1 MRAANIG
8 RSLALGVAITTVV
21 VVVTFV
27 ARGGPVTSP
36 ERPAPDSRLVP
47 AGVPIPLLEED
58 YGDSDMT
65 PYAVSPPGG
74 VIVQPG
80 TVRVPVPKVPT
91 GPRKVGI
98 QVGHWKVDEAPD
110 ELKRLAIQTGTTWRG
125 INEVDVNLDI
135 ADRVAKNLRGRGI
148 AVEIFPATVPAG
160 YVADAFIALHAD
172 GDGTGENSGFKLA
185 HSARRGPFEDRL
197 LQTVREEYAKA
208 TQMDYDATH
217 ISRSMTGYFIY
228 NWSRYQHA
236 VSPYTPGTILEMGYL
251 SNDDDRGLLVE
262 QPDVIAKGI
271 ANGLLRFLNETP
283 RDQIFGKEL
292 VVPQLPLRS
301 PSPTAP

>member
-1 MRAANIG
+1 MIRV
-8 RSLALGVAITTVV
+8 LAIAVAITSVV
-21 VVVTFV
+21 IAATFI
-27 ARGGPVTSP
+27 ARAASLASP
-36 ERPAPDSRLVP
+36 QRPADAKVLLVP
-47 AGVPIPLLEED
+47 AGAPIPLLEES

-65 PYAVSPPGG
+65 PYAVAPPGG

-80 TVRVPVPKVPT
+80 TVRVPQPKAPA

-98 QVGHWKVDEAPD
+98 QVGHWKLDEVPD
-110 ELKRLAIQTGTTWRG
+110 ELTRLVVQTGTTWNG
-125 INEVDVNLDI
+125 VKEVDVNLDV
-135 ADRVAKNLRGRGI
+135 AQRVGTLLKAKGV
-148 AVEIFPATVPAG
+148 AVDIFGATVPAG

-172 GDGTGENSGFKLA
+172 GDGTGENSGFKMA
-185 HSARRGPFEDRL
+185 HNARRGPFEDRL
-197 LQTVREEYAKA
+197 LQTVREEYAKS
-208 TQMDYDATH
+208 TNMDYDGLHVT
-217 ISRSMTGYFIY
+217 RSMLGYFVY

-251 SNDDDRGLLVE
+251 SNDDDRAILV
-262 QPDVIAKGI
+262 DHSDAVAAGI

-301 PSPTAP
+301 PNPSAP

>member
-1 MRAANIG
+1 MIRV
-8 RSLALGVAITTVV
+8 LAIAVAITSVV
-21 VVVTFV
+21 IAATFI
-27 ARGGPVTSP
+27 ARAASLASP
-36 ERPAPDSRLVP
+36 QRPTDAKVLLVP
-47 AGVPIPLLEED
+47 AGAPIPLLEES

-65 PYAVSPPGG
+65 PYAVAPPGG

-80 TVRVPVPKVPT
+80 TVRVPQPKAPA

-98 QVGHWKVDEAPD
+98 QVGHWKLDEVPD
-110 ELKRLAIQTGTTWRG
+110 ELTRLVVQTGTTWNG
-125 INEVDVNLDI
+125 VKEVDVNLDV
-135 ADRVAKNLRGRGI
+135 AQRVGTLLKAKGV
-148 AVEIFPATVPAG
+148 AVDIFGAAVPAG

-172 GDGTGENSGFKLA
+172 GDGTGENSGFKMA
-185 HSARRGPFEDRL
+185 HNARRGPFEDRL
-197 LQTVREEYAKA
+197 LQTVREEYAKS
-208 TQMDYDATH
+208 TKMDYDGLHVT
-217 ISRSMTGYFIY
+217 RSMLGYFVY

-251 SNDDDRGLLVE
+251 SNDDDRAILV
-262 QPDVIAKGI
+262 DHSDAVAAGI

-301 PSPTAP
+301 PNPSAP